1 MQKIWD
7 IKSQLA
13 ADYTAS
19 NTIEE
24 NEAVMKIKS
33 NSKAFFTF
41 ARFRQKVRAKVGPFL
56 DPETGRPNPLP
67 DFAAECLRNQY
78 NSVFAVPRPEW
89 KVDNFTEH
97 FKEVVGDNILSDI
110 EFTQADMQQACAQL

>member
-7 IKSQLA
+7 IEAQLA

-41 ARFRQKVRAKVGPFL
+41 ARARQKVRAKVGPFL
-56 DPETGRPNPLP
+56 DPETG
-67 DFAAECLRNQY
+67 FAAGCLRNQY
-78 NSVFAVPRPEW
+78 NSGFAVPRPEW
-89 KVDNFTEH
+89 KVDNFTEP
-97 FKEVVGDNILSDI
+97 FKEVVGDNILRQI
-110 EFTQADMQQACAQL
+110 